1 MSDLDKLNLAS
12 ADLATVLHGYTEA
25 RRRLN
30 DQVRGH
36 PRSGFGGSGGGG
48 NSSPVE
54 SALGLSGAGDRGIP
68 KDPAAVRLAAMS
80 KLTHQVCRDLHLLAV
95 LVASEQPHAP
105 TDRDRRE
112 VAEAN
117 TAETLCQHCTDHRR
131 SGDAQPVHRTG
142 TVNGNL
148 PLPMALCRWCY
159 DRVRTD
165 GRLPSGD
172 RLERLRSFKADAV
185 RA

>member
-1 MSDLDKLNLAS
+1 MSKRTDTHGRIVDDLTHHNAGQV
-12 ADLATVLHGYTEA
+12 AEA
-25 RRRLN
+25 IRRLM
-30 DQVRGH
+30 DARPALPGAA
-36 PRSGFGGSGGGG
+36 GGGG
-48 NSSPVE
+48 GRVKGSHADPTLALACKPDPVSRE
-54 SALGLSGAGDRGIP
+54 IGQLDQVLRRMSVDAQWLRAFTDRW
-68 KDPAAVRLAAMS
+68 L
-80 KLTHQVCRDLHLLAV
+80 
-95 LVASEQPHAP
+95 PHAP

-112 VAEAN
+112 VERAN
-117 TAETLCQHCTDHRR
+117 EGSDPLCEHCTDHRR
-131 SGDAQPVHRTG
+131 HGDAQPVHRTG

-148 PLPMALCRWCY
+148 PLPMGLCRWCY

>member
-1 MSDLDKLNLAS
+1 MSRRMDQATRIRSTAAEIDLEALRAALRRCTDSVASHPGAASTDGTRGRGGTYPTEALAMTPDPAARELADLDRTMRRIE
-12 ADLATVLHGYTEA
+12 ADLAW
-25 RRRLN
+25 
-30 DQVRGH
+30 
-36 PRSGFGGSGGGG
+36 
-48 NSSPVE
+48 
-54 SALGLSGAGDRGIP
+54 
-68 KDPAAVRLAAMS
+68 
-80 KLTHQVCRDLHLLAV
+80 
-95 LVASEQPHAP
+95 LVAFTARHTPRPPS
-105 TDRDRRE
+105 DRDRRE
-112 VAEAN
+112 VERAN
-117 TAETLCQHCTDHRR
+117 TTPDPLCEHCTDHRR

>member
-1 MSDLDKLNLAS
+1 MSRRMDQATRIRSTAAEIDLEALRAALRRCTDSVASHPGAASTDGTRGRGGTSPTEALAMTPDPAARELADLDRTMRRVE
-12 ADLATVLHGYTEA
+12 ADLAW
-25 RRRLN
+25 
-30 DQVRGH
+30 
-36 PRSGFGGSGGGG
+36 
-48 NSSPVE
+48 
-54 SALGLSGAGDRGIP
+54 
-68 KDPAAVRLAAMS
+68 
-80 KLTHQVCRDLHLLAV
+80 
-95 LVASEQPHAP
+95 LVAFTARHTPRPPS
-105 TDRDRRE
+105 DRDRRE
-112 VAEAN
+112 VERAN
-117 TAETLCQHCTDHRR
+117 TTPDPLCEHCTDHRR

>member
-1 MSDLDKLNLAS
+1 MSPRTDTHRRIVDDLTHHH
-12 ADLATVLHGYTEA
+12 ATEVAEA
-25 RRRLN
+25 IRRLM
-30 DQVRGH
+30 DARPALPGA
-36 PRSGFGGSGGGG
+36 GGQGGGG
-48 NSSPVE
+48 RVKGSHADPT
-54 SALGLSGAGDRGIP
+54 LSLAMKPDRVAREIAQL
-68 KDPAAVRLAAMS
+68 DDVLRRMS
-80 KLTHQVCRDLHLLAV
+80 VDAQWLRSFVDRW
-95 LVASEQPHAP
+95 QPHAP

-112 VAEAN
+112 VEQAN
-117 TAETLCQHCTDHRR
+117 DGHDPLCQHCTDHRR
-131 SGDAQPVHRTG
+131 PGDAQPVHRTG

-148 PLPMALCRWCY
+148 PLSMGLCRWCY

>member
-1 MSDLDKLNLAS
+1 MSRRMDQATRIRSTAAEIDLEALRAALRRCTDSVASHPGAASTDGARGRGGTSPTEALAMTPDPAARELADLDRTMRRLE
-12 ADLATVLHGYTEA
+12 ADLAW
-25 RRRLN
+25 
-30 DQVRGH
+30 
-36 PRSGFGGSGGGG
+36 
-48 NSSPVE
+48 
-54 SALGLSGAGDRGIP
+54 
-68 KDPAAVRLAAMS
+68 
-80 KLTHQVCRDLHLLAV
+80 
-95 LVASEQPHAP
+95 LVAFTARHTPRPPS
-105 TDRDRRE
+105 DRDRRE
-112 VAEAN
+112 VERAN
-117 TAETLCQHCTDHRR
+117 TTPDPLCEHCTPHRR